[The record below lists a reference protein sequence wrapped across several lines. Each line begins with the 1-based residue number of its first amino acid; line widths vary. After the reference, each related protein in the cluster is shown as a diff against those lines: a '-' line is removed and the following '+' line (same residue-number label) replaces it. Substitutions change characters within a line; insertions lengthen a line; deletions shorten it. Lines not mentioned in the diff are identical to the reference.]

1 MDFNTVPPSQTPTGA
16 AGAVGQTFDGTWSAR
31 ADWDYSG
38 LMGLNGK
45 CKVRIPSPVHFL
57 VTPP

>member
-31 ADWDYSG
+31 AARDWDYSG
-38 LMGLNGK
+38 LVGLNGK
-45 CKVRIPSPVHFL
+45 CKVRWFNRG
-57 VTPP
+57 